1 MELAVTVE
9 PVEVQAK
16 EAFRE
21 GLDAPA
27 SSFKEVLTVYFTYRV
42 HLCTEVVAEAVAEDH
57 FMVM

>member
-1 MELAVTVE
+1 VVTVE

-27 SSFKEVLTVYFTYRV
+27 SSFKAGLTVYFTYKMYP
-42 HLCTEVVAEAVAEDH
+42 CTEVVAEAVAEDH
-57 FMVM
+57 FMLM